1 MRLGQSI
8 PIIGDFLQFTYVRNP
23 GAAFSM
29 GAEYTWVFTLISSLA
44 AIFIVWFSH
53 KVTSGVWMFSLA
65 FILGGI
71 LGNLTDRLLQPP
83 GFWHGEVIDFINVM
97 NMPGIFNLADA
108 MIFIGMGLYV
118 ILIVRSHPY
127 NKEIL
132 TEMEDAPTSS

>member
-8 PIIGDFLQFTYVRNP
+8 PIIGEFLQFTYVRNP

-29 GAEYTWVFTLISSLA
+29 GAEYTWVFSIISSLA
-44 AIFIVWFSH
+44 AIFIIWFSH
-53 KVTSGVWMFSLA
+53 RVSSKAWMLALA

-71 LGNLTDRLLQPP
+71 LGNLTDRLFQPP

-97 NMPGIFNLADA
+97 NLPGIFNLADA
-108 MIFIGMGLYV
+108 MIFVGMAIYV

-127 NKEIL
+127 NKNML
-132 TEMEDAPTSS
+132 TEMEDATTGS